1 MLYRNH
7 KTNKAL
13 RILALLLA
21 LICIFTIAD
30 PAVYAMGQEENEGQQ
45 TEQVQEDKQE
55 QDSNA
60 GGGTEQTGGDN
71 GPDKN
76 TNGDNG
82 NGDPDK
88 DDGDNG
94 SGDPDKDDGD
104 NGNGDPDKDAD
115 NNGSGAP
122 DKDAD
127 NNGDADTNKGGDSNG
142 DADTNKDADNNGGND
157 APNKGDDKNTD
168 DNSGA
173 NPDKQPDD
181 NSGAVPGKEP
191 GEEDEP
197 EPDEKDLA
205 EEEDGVNENAA
216 ASVELFLAVN
226 GVWKNVGTRSVNLDA
241 STKRYYITAAEMA
254 EVYKTRGITIG
265 EVNGTQ
271 RIFPHTDK
279 KNYDTIWADAKPYQT
294 ESGEWRVPL
303 STNID
308 NYLYYLPNNV
318 EGKAS
323 YFVNNKARDDSAVL
337 ADNTFYTVSVSDT
350 TGTEDTATGIY
361 YVFTGKEFSITLS
374 QHDEH
379 EWRITNPDTGDTIKP
394 DETAQQDYGK
404 VKYTFK
410 AVTCPIKIMLADESK
425 TTYTIH
431 YNAATLDATKEQLG
445 QIAAANQTVLQ
456 DGCIDGQAEL
466 EVTLSLGEGDEYM
479 LRRPDE
485 EQLTVLVSGDKG
497 KKFIYFFDGWR
508 VSSGEIIPA
517 DTILTAA
524 NILRY
529 EENGALTLNAVWK
542 AKDANGRIST
552 VNFYVNLYCE
562 IANNLTDGV
571 TDVPQDNFTHSIHY
585 TGIFGTENI
594 AGGSNLDCMPIAPV
608 KGQNAYK
615 ADAQLRELAVTTDAN
630 GLRLESL
637 PSDEDVLRQIRNS
650 GTTIKVEGVAI
661 PSTRLTTDHFKVRW
675 YVLKYDKGDGWHVD
689 GVLVAKEGYLRVRK
703 TFIGDSAAIKQV
715 TENFEIKVD
724 HKPLSGGTETDYD
737 LTLVPAADETRTG
750 KVGYTSYDAA
760 TNTYEWVLK
769 GNAADEYEFIESNY
783 TLEDSSWHSSSWYI
797 ISGTGADAGS
807 AAAGTSV
814 ATRMES
820 YATDVPKTSYKTVT
834 FSNSYVH
841 AGMLTLYKEDS
852 FTHKGMSGVE
862 FTLVGK
868 DGKIPLYRNSNTGY
882 YTTDENADAGS
893 YTAADALVTDV
904 HGRAYITLPAGEYI
918 LTEENVPSGYL
929 GAEKIRFAV
938 DANGTL
944 TELEELD
951 KEGNALDPRYVS
963 GLGAATMT
971 IKNASKLLTKVT
983 VETGWAESTPEDQ
996 RVPVTVELWCDGV
1009 RMPVSTYRVTLNAE
1023 NKWQFDWV
1031 DLPLFTDGTPAQYK
1045 LRESSIGDVSYDPGT
1060 DTDGYDEYDVKYYSA
1075 EYSEGTDGEKHSE
1088 ATWVDKQG
1096 ITHYA
1101 DHVLLRSLNSLDNG
1115 LVDVNVTKQWR
1126 DGNDQDGL
1134 RPASITVKLL
1144 RNGQETGSTL
1154 TLNADNK
1161 WSGIFR
1167 GLRAYERGE
1176 QLVYTVAE
1184 VAVPGYTSTITG
1196 TAATGFN
1203 IMNTHTP
1210 ETLTISGTKTWADAG
1225 NESARPEKITVI
1237 LLAGGEQL
1245 AEQVVSPDANGK
1257 WSWSFEN
1264 LPKYSA
1270 GKAIAYTIDELEVPG
1285 YTKKVD
1291 GYNITNT
1298 YKPAAS
1304 PSPTPTATPA
1314 PTPTATTIP
1323 TDSPA
1328 PSYAPTP
1335 TAKPGSNP
1343 RTGDES
1349 NIALWAA
1356 MGLVSMAAAAG
1367 AVLLIKKRGR
1377 TK

>member
-21 LICIFTIAD
+21 LICIFTIAE
-30 PAVYAMGQEENEGQQ
+30 PTVYAMGQEENEGQQ

-60 GGGTEQTGGDN
+60 GGEV
-71 GPDKN
+71 
-76 TNGDNG
+76 
-82 NGDPDK
+82 DPDK
-88 DDGDNG
+88 SD
-94 SGDPDKDDGD
+94 
-104 NGNGDPDKDAD
+104 D
-115 NNGSGAP
+115 NNGSNDAP
-122 DKDAD
+122 DNSNDSNGDADTNKGGDNNGSNDAPDNSNDNNGDADTNKGGDNNGSNDAPDNSND
-127 NNGDADTNKGGDSNG
+127 NNGDADTNKGGDS
-142 DADTNKDADNNGGND
+142 NGGND

-168 DNSGA
+168 DNDT
-173 NPDKQPDD
+173 DK
-181 NSGAVPGKEP
+181 KE
-191 GEEDEP
+191 
-197 EPDEKDLA
+197 A
-205 EEEDGVNENAA
+205 EENENAA

-226 GVWKNVGTRSVNLDA
+226 GVWKTVDTRSVNLDA
-241 STKRYYITAAEMA
+241 STKRYYITAAEL
-254 EVYKTRGITIG
+254 EIVYGAYGFSAKDMSAD
-265 EVNGTQ
+265 Q

-323 YFVNNKARDDSAVL
+323 CFVNNKARDDAAVL

-350 TGTEDTATGIY
+350 TGTEEKTGTY
-361 YVFTGKEFSITLS
+361 YAFNGNAFEITLS

-394 DETAQQDYGK
+394 DETAQQDDGK
-404 VKYTFK
+404 VKYTFN

-445 QIAAANQTVLQ
+445 QIAVSQQTVLK

-479 LRRPDE
+479 LRHPDE

-497 KKFIYFFDGWR
+497 KKFIYFFVGWR
-508 VSSGEIIPA
+508 VAGSNEFIPA

-562 IANNLTDGV
+562 IADNLSNGFSSK
-571 TDVPQDNFTHSIHY
+571 PESNFTNSVYY
-585 TGIFGTENI
+585 TGIFGTDNVPV
-594 AGGSNLDCMPIAPV
+594 GGNLSCMLLAPATAAE
-608 KGQNAYK
+608 NAY
-615 ADAQLRELAVTTDAN
+615 ATDTALRKMTNTPLDSGVI
-630 GLRLESL
+630 LESV
-637 PSDEDVLRQIRNS
+637 PSDEEVFRQIRNS
-650 GTTIKVEGVAI
+650 GATIKVEGVAI

-675 YVLKYDKGDGWHVD
+675 YVLKYEKGDGWHVD
-689 GVLVAKEGYLRVRK
+689 GVLVAKEGHLRVRK

-769 GNAADEYEFIESNY
+769 GNAVDEYEFIESNY
-783 TLEDSSWHSSSWYI
+783 TLEDSSWHSSSRYI

-814 ATRMES
+814 ATKMES
-820 YATDVPKTSYKTVT
+820 YATDVPETSYKTVT

-944 TELEELD
+944 NGLEELD

-1045 LRESSIGDVSYDPGT
+1045 LRESSIGDISYDPGT
-1060 DTDGYDEYDVKYYSA
+1060 NTDGYDEYDVKYYSA

-1088 ATWVDKQG
+1088 ATWVDEQE

-1167 GLRAYERGE
+1167 ELRAYERGE

-1210 ETLTISGTKTWADAG
+1210 ETLTISGTKTWEDAG
-1225 NESARPEKITVI
+1225 HDSARPESIKVI
-1237 LLAGGEQL
+1237 LLADGKQL

-1304 PSPTPTATPA
+1304 PSPTPTASPSPTPTA
-1314 PTPTATTIP
+1314 SPSPTPTATPTPTPTPTASPVPTTVP

-1335 TAKPGSNP
+1335 TAKPGTNP
-1343 RTGDES
+1343 QTGDES
-1349 NIALWAA
+1349 NIALWTGL
-1356 MGLVSMAAAAG
+1356 GLVSIAAAAG
-1367 AVLLIKKRGR
+1367 VILLIKKRG
-1377 TK
+1377 KAK

>member
-1 MLYRNH
+1 M
-7 KTNKAL
+7 
-13 RILALLLA
+13 ALLLA

-45 TEQVQEDKQE
+45 TEQVQKDEPG
-55 QDSNA
+55 QDGSA

-82 NGDPDK
+82 
-88 DDGDNG
+88 
-94 SGDPDKDDGD
+94 SGDPDKGD
-104 NGNGDPDKDAD
+104 NSGNNDPDKD
-115 NNGSGAP
+115 N
-122 DKDAD
+122 DKD
-127 NNGDADTNKGGDSNG
+127 TDS
-142 DADTNKDADNNGGND
+142 
-157 APNKGDDKNTD
+157 D
-168 DNSGA
+168 DNA
-173 NPDKQPDD
+173 DPDKQPDD
-181 NSGAVPGKEP
+181 DGDAVPDKEP

-197 EPDEKDLA
+197 EPDEEDLA
-205 EEEDGVNENAA
+205 EEEDGVSENAA

-226 GVWKNVGTRSVNLDA
+226 GVWKNVDTRSVNLDA
-241 STKRYYITAAEMA
+241 STKRYYITAAELESVYGAYGFSA
-254 EVYKTRGITIG
+254 EDMSADL
-265 EVNGTQ
+265 

-279 KNYDTIWADAKPYQT
+279 KNYDTIWANAKPYQT

-308 NYLYYLPNNV
+308 NYLYYLPGNV
-318 EGKAS
+318 AGSASFFAQKAS
-323 YFVNNKARDDSAVL
+323 RDDAAVL

-350 TGTEDTATGIY
+350 TGTEEKTGTY
-361 YVFTGKEFSITLS
+361 YAFNGNAFEITLS

-394 DETAQQDYGK
+394 DETAQKDDGK
-404 VKYTFK
+404 VKYTFN

-445 QIAAANQTVLQ
+445 QIAVSQQTVLK

-497 KKFIYFFDGWR
+497 KKFIYFFVGWR
-508 VSSGEIIPA
+508 VAGSNELIPA

-562 IANNLTDGV
+562 IADNLSNGFSSK
-571 TDVPQDNFTHSIHY
+571 PESNFTNSVYY
-585 TGIFGTENI
+585 TGIFGTDNVPV
-594 AGGSNLDCMPIAPV
+594 GSDLNCMLLAPATAAE
-608 KGQNAYK
+608 NAY
-615 ADAQLRELAVTTDAN
+615 ATDTALRKMTNTPLDSGVI
-630 GLRLESL
+630 LESV
-637 PSDEDVLRQIRNS
+637 PSDEEVFRQIRNS
-650 GTTIKVEGVAI
+650 GATIKVEGVAI

-675 YVLKYDKGDGWHVD
+675 YVLKYEKGDGWHVD
-689 GVLVAKEGYLRVRK
+689 GVLVAKEGHLRVRK

-724 HKPLSGGTETDYD
+724 HKPLSGGTGTDYD

-769 GNAADEYEFIESNY
+769 GNAVDEYEFIESNY
-783 TLEDSSWHSSSWYI
+783 TLEDSSWHSSSRYI

-814 ATRMES
+814 ATKMES
-820 YATDVPKTSYKTVT
+820 YATDVPETSYKTVT

-882 YTTDENADAGS
+882 YTTDENADAGN
-893 YTAADALVTDV
+893 YTVADALVTDV

-918 LTEENVPSGYL
+918 LTEENVPPGYL

-1060 DTDGYDEYDVKYYSA
+1060 NTDGYDEYDVKYYSA

-1088 ATWVDKQG
+1088 ATWEDEQG

-1167 GLRAYERGE
+1167 ELRAYERGE

-1184 VAVPGYTSTITG
+1184 VAVPGYT
-1196 TAATGFN
+1196 
-1203 IMNTHTP
+1203 
-1210 ETLTISGTKTWADAG
+1210 
-1225 NESARPEKITVI
+1225 
-1237 LLAGGEQL
+1237 
-1245 AEQVVSPDANGK
+1245 
-1257 WSWSFEN
+1257 
-1264 LPKYSA
+1264 
-1270 GKAIAYTIDELEVPG
+1270 
-1285 YTKKVD
+1285 KKVN
-1291 GYNITNT
+1291 GYDITNT
-1298 YKPAAS
+1298 YKPTVTPS

-1314 PTPTATTIP
+1314 PTVSPTPTPTPTASPVPTTAP
-1323 TDSPA
+1323 TDSPV
-1328 PSYAPTP
+1328 PSYTPAPT
-1335 TAKPGSNP
+1335 TKPGTNP
-1343 RTGDES
+1343 QTGDES
-1349 NIALWAA
+1349 NIALWTGL
-1356 MGLVSMAAAAG
+1356 GLVSIAAAAG
-1367 AVLLIKKRGR
+1367 VILLIKKRG
-1377 TK
+1377 KAK

>member
-7 KTNKAL
+7 KANKAL
-13 RILALLLA
+13 RVLALLLA

-94 SGDPDKDDGD
+94 SGDPDKGD
-104 NGNGDPDKDAD
+104 NSGNNDPDKDNDKDTDSDDNAD
-115 NNGSGAP
+115 P
-122 DKDAD
+122 DKKPDD
-127 NNGDADTNKGGDSNG
+127 DGDAV
-142 DADTNKDADNNGGND
+142 
-157 APNKGDDKNTD
+157 
-168 DNSGA
+168 
-173 NPDKQPDD
+173 PD
-181 NSGAVPGKEP
+181 KEP

-197 EPDEKDLA
+197 EPDEEDLA
-205 EEEDGVNENAA
+205 EEEDGVSENAA

-226 GVWKNVGTRSVNLDA
+226 GVWKNVSTRSVNLDA
-241 STKRYYITAAEMA
+241 STKRYYITAAELESVYGAYGFGA
-254 EVYKTRGITIG
+254 EDMSADL
-265 EVNGTQ
+265 

-308 NYLYYLPNNV
+308 NYLYYLPGNV
-318 EGKAS
+318 AGSASFFAQKAS
-323 YFVNNKARDDSAVL
+323 RDDAAVL

-350 TGTEDTATGIY
+350 TGTEEKTGTY
-361 YVFTGKEFSITLS
+361 YAFNGNAFEITLS

-394 DETAQQDYGK
+394 DETAQKDDGK
-404 VKYTFK
+404 VKYTFN
-410 AVTCPIKIMLADESK
+410 AVTCPIKIMLTDESK

-445 QIAAANQTVLQ
+445 QIAVSQQTVLK

-497 KKFIYFFDGWR
+497 KKFIYFFVGWR
-508 VSSGEIIPA
+508 VAGSNELIPA

-562 IANNLTDGV
+562 IADNLSNGFSSK
-571 TDVPQDNFTHSIHY
+571 PESNFTNSVYY
-585 TGIFGTENI
+585 TGIFGTDNVPV
-594 AGGSNLDCMPIAPV
+594 GSNLNCMLLAPATAAE
-608 KGQNAYK
+608 NAY
-615 ADAQLRELAVTTDAN
+615 ATDTALRKMTNTPLDSGVI
-630 GLRLESL
+630 LESV
-637 PSDEDVLRQIRNS
+637 PSDEEVFRQIRNS
-650 GTTIKVEGVAI
+650 GATIKVEGVAI

-675 YVLKYDKGDGWHVD
+675 YVLKYEKGDGWHVD
-689 GVLVAKEGYLRVRK
+689 GVLVAKEGHLRVRK

-769 GNAADEYEFIESNY
+769 GNAVDEYEFIESNY
-783 TLEDSSWHSSSWYI
+783 TLEDSSWHSSSRYI

-814 ATRMES
+814 ATKMES
-820 YATDVPKTSYKTVT
+820 YATDVPETSYKTVT

-882 YTTDENADAGS
+882 YTTDENADAGN

-963 GLGAATMT
+963 GLDAATMT

-1060 DTDGYDEYDVKYYSA
+1060 NTDGYDEYDVKYYSA

-1088 ATWVDKQG
+1088 ATWEDEQG

-1225 NESARPEKITVI
+1225 NETARPEKITVI

-1285 YTKKVD
+1285 YTKKVN
-1291 GYNITNT
+1291 GYDITNT
-1298 YKPAAS
+1298 YKPTVTPS

-1314 PTPTATTIP
+1314 PTVSPTPTPTPTASPVPTTAP
-1323 TDSPA
+1323 TDSPV
-1328 PSYAPTP
+1328 PSYTPTP
-1335 TAKPGSNP
+1335 TTKPGTNP
-1343 RTGDES
+1343 QTGDES
-1349 NIALWAA
+1349 NIALWTGL
-1356 MGLVSMAAAAG
+1356 GLVSIAAAAG
-1367 AVLLIKKRGR
+1367 VILLIKKRG
-1377 TK
+1377 KAK

>member
-7 KTNKAL
+7 KANKAL
-13 RILALLLA
+13 RVLALLLA
-21 LICIFTIAD
+21 LVCIFTIAD

-76 TNGDNG
+76 TDGDNGNGDPDKDDGDNG

-94 SGDPDKDDGD
+94 SGDPDKGD
-104 NGNGDPDKDAD
+104 NSGNNDPDKDNDKDTDSDDNAD
-115 NNGSGAP
+115 P
-122 DKDAD
+122 DKQA
-127 NNGDADTNKGGDSNG
+127 GDDTNKE
-142 DADTNKDADNNGGND
+142 K
-157 APNKGDDKNTD
+157 
-168 DNSGA
+168 
-173 NPDKQPDD
+173 
-181 NSGAVPGKEP
+181 V
-191 GEEDEP
+191 EES
-197 EPDEKDLA
+197 
-205 EEEDGVNENAA
+205 ENAA

-241 STKRYYITAAEMA
+241 STKRYYITAAELKSVYGAYGFGA
-254 EVYKTRGITIG
+254 EDMSADL
-265 EVNGTQ
+265 

-308 NYLYYLPNNV
+308 NYLYYLPGNV
-318 EGKAS
+318 DGSASFFAQKAS
-323 YFVNNKARDDSAVL
+323 RDDAAVL

-394 DETAQQDYGK
+394 DETAQQDDGK
-404 VKYTFK
+404 VKYTFN
-410 AVTCPIKIMLADESK
+410 AVTCPIKIMLADESM

-445 QIAAANQTVLQ
+445 QIAVSQQTVLK

-479 LRRPDE
+479 LRHPDE

-508 VSSGEIIPA
+508 VAGSNELIPA

-562 IANNLTDGV
+562 IADNLSNGFSSK
-571 TDVPQDNFTHSIHY
+571 PESNFTNSVYY
-585 TGIFGTENI
+585 TGIFGTDNVPV
-594 AGGSNLDCMPIAPV
+594 GSNLNCMLLAPATAAE
-608 KGQNAYK
+608 NAY
-615 ADAQLRELAVTTDAN
+615 ATDTALREMTNTPLDSGVI
-630 GLRLESL
+630 LESV
-637 PSDEDVLRQIRNS
+637 PSDEEVFRQIRNS

-675 YVLKYDKGDGWHVD
+675 YVLKYEKGDGWHVD
-689 GVLVAKEGYLRVRK
+689 GILVAKEGHLRVRK
-703 TFIGDSAAIKQV
+703 SFLGDSAGIAQITDPQ
-715 TENFEIKVD
+715 NDFEIAVR
-724 HKPLSGGTETDYD
+724 HTPLTGNAITEDYE
-737 LTLVPAADETRTG
+737 LTLVPKAEEKREG
-750 KVGYTSYDAA
+750 KLGYTSYDEA
-760 TNTYEWVLK
+760 TKTYKWILT
-769 GNAADEYEFIESNY
+769 GNAVDFYTLSELNY
-783 TLEDSSWHSSSWYI
+783 TSKTQKESEWQSSSRYI
-797 ISGTGADAGS
+797 ISGTGATADDRAWQVYN
-807 AAAGTSV
+807 GTGV
-814 ATRMES
+814 RTRMES
-820 YATDVPKTSYKTVT
+820 YATDVPESAYKTLT
-834 FSNSYVH
+834 FRNTYVRS
-841 AGMLTLYKEDS
+841 GMLTLYKEDS
-852 FTHKGMSGVE
+852 FTHKGLSGVR
-862 FTLVGK
+862 FTLAAADEGTELV
-868 DGKIPLYRNSNTGY
+868 LYRKPNTSQY
-882 YTTDENADAGS
+882 STDENAGLDGYTAEVTDKTLETDAYGNVYLELMEGS
-893 YTAADALVTDV
+893 YKL
-904 HGRAYITLPAGEYI
+904 I
-918 LTEENVPSGYL
+918 EEVPSGYD
-929 GAEKIRFAV
+929 GAAEIGFSV
-938 DANGTL
+938 DGSGNL
-944 TELEELD
+944 TALSAHD
-951 KEGNALDPRYVS
+951 KDGKNVTDKYVS
-963 GLGAATMT
+963 GLNTARLTVR
-971 IKNASKLLTKVT
+971 NDSKLLTTVT
-983 VETGWAESTPEDQ
+983 AVTDWADSTPENQ
-996 RVPVTVELWCDGV
+996 RVPVQVELWCDGV
-1009 RMPVSTYRVTLNAE
+1009 RMTGSEYRQTLSADN
-1023 NKWQFDWV
+1023 NWSYVWSN
-1031 DLPLFTDGTPAQYK
+1031 LPLFTDGTVAKYT
-1045 LRESSIGDVSYDPGT
+1045 LRESMIGDTAYDPKTNG
-1060 DTDGYDEYDVKYYSA
+1060 DGYADYDVTYDDAKYR
-1075 EYSEGTDGEKHSE
+1075 EGNDGEYNDE
-1088 ATWVDKQG
+1088 PTWVDEQG
-1096 ITHYA
+1096 STHYA
-1101 DHVLLRSLNSLDNG
+1101 NHVLLRSHNSLDNG

-1285 YTKKVD
+1285 YTKKVY

-1298 YKPAAS
+1298 YKPAVTPS

-1314 PTPTATTIP
+1314 PTVSPTPTPTPTASPVPTTAP
-1323 TDSPA
+1323 TDSPV
-1328 PSYAPTP
+1328 PSYTPTP
-1335 TAKPGSNP
+1335 TAKPGVGP

-1349 NIALWAA
+1349 NIALWTGL
-1356 MGLVSMAAAAG
+1356 GLVSIAAAAG
-1367 AVLLIKKRGR
+1367 VILLIKKRG
-1377 TK
+1377 KAK

>member
-7 KTNKAL
+7 KANKAL

-82 NGDPDK
+82 SGDPDK

-94 SGDPDKDDGD
+94 SGDPDKGD
-104 NGNGDPDKDAD
+104 NSGNNDPDKDNDKDTDSDDNAD
-115 NNGSGAP
+115 P
-122 DKDAD
+122 DKQA
-127 NNGDADTNKGGDSNG
+127 GDDTNKE
-142 DADTNKDADNNGGND
+142 K
-157 APNKGDDKNTD
+157 
-168 DNSGA
+168 
-173 NPDKQPDD
+173 
-181 NSGAVPGKEP
+181 V
-191 GEEDEP
+191 EES
-197 EPDEKDLA
+197 
-205 EEEDGVNENAA
+205 ENAA

-226 GVWKNVGTRSVNLDA
+226 GVWKNVDTRSVNLDA
-241 STKRYYITAAEMA
+241 STKRYYITAAELESVYGAYGFSA
-254 EVYKTRGITIG
+254 EVMSAD
-265 EVNGTQ
+265 Q

-308 NYLYYLPNNV
+308 NYLYYLPGNV
-318 EGKAS
+318 AGSASFFAQKAS
-323 YFVNNKARDDSAVL
+323 RDDAAVL

-350 TGTEDTATGIY
+350 TGTEEKTGTY
-361 YVFTGKEFSITLS
+361 YAFNGNAFEITLS

-394 DETAQQDYGK
+394 DETAQKDDGK
-404 VKYTFK
+404 VKYTFN
-410 AVTCPIKIMLADESK
+410 AVTCPIKIMLTDESK

-445 QIAAANQTVLQ
+445 QIAVSQQTVLK

-497 KKFIYFFDGWR
+497 KKFIYFFVGWR
-508 VSSGEIIPA
+508 VAGSNELIPA

-562 IANNLTDGV
+562 IADNLSNGFSSK
-571 TDVPQDNFTHSIHY
+571 PESNFTNSVYY
-585 TGIFGTENI
+585 TGIFGTDNVPV
-594 AGGSNLDCMPIAPV
+594 GSDLNCMLLAPATAV
-608 KGQNAYK
+608 ENAY
-615 ADAQLRELAVTTDAN
+615 ATDTALRKMTNTPLDSGVI
-630 GLRLESL
+630 LESV
-637 PSDEDVLRQIRNS
+637 PSDEEVFRQIRNS
-650 GTTIKVEGVAI
+650 GATIKVEGVAI

-675 YVLKYDKGDGWHVD
+675 YVLKYEKGDGWHVD
-689 GVLVAKEGYLRVRK
+689 GVLVAKEGHLRVRK

-769 GNAADEYEFIESNY
+769 GNAVDEYEFLESNY
-783 TLEDSSWHSSSWYI
+783 TLEDSSWHSSSRYI

-814 ATRMES
+814 ATKMES
-820 YATDVPKTSYKTVT
+820 YATDVPETSYKTVT

-882 YTTDENADAGS
+882 YTTDENADAGN

-963 GLGAATMT
+963 GLDAATMT
-971 IKNASKLLTKVT
+971 IKNASKLLTNVT

-1045 LRESSIGDVSYDPGT
+1045 LRESNIGDVSYDPGT
-1060 DTDGYDEYDVKYYSA
+1060 NTDGYDEYDVKYYSA

-1088 ATWVDKQG
+1088 ATWEDEQG

-1167 GLRAYERGE
+1167 ELRAYERGE

-1245 AEQVVSPDANGK
+1245 AEQVVSPDANGN

-1298 YKPAAS
+1298 YKPAVTPS

-1314 PTPTATTIP
+1314 PTVSPTPTPTPTASPVPTTAP
-1323 TDSPA
+1323 TDSPV
-1328 PSYAPTP
+1328 PSYTPTP
-1335 TAKPGSNP
+1335 TTKPGTNP
-1343 RTGDES
+1343 QTGDES
-1349 NIALWAA
+1349 NIALWTGL
-1356 MGLVSMAAAAG
+1356 GLVSIVAAAG
-1367 AVLLIKKRGR
+1367 VILLIKKRGR